1 MGRMTEQS
9 ISKAEQFLAGAALG
23 MFKLPAEHQLV
34 VERGQGCA
42 VWDIEGR
49 EYVDYV
55 LGSGPM
61 ILGHSHP
68 GVVEAVTKQVGLGT
82 TFYALNQPAID
93 LAEQIVKASPCA
105 EQVRFASSGTDGTFS
120 AIRLARAFSGK
131 EKFLKF
137 DGGWHGGHDY
147 AQQDADPDRP
157 GLSRPISD
165 GIPRGATDTVLISDF
180 NDTEAATR
188 IISENAADLAA
199 VIVEPLQRAIAPV
212 DGFLKSLRE
221 STKANGV
228 LLIMDEVVT
237 GFRLAWGGAQE
248 YYDVIPDLVV
258 YGKTISGGYPLS
270 AVCGRADIMNCAAPE
285 QRGSGSYAFISGT
298 FNGNP
303 ISCTAGIATLKALR
317 EDGIYAH
324 LHEVSQK
331 LRQGLTMIGND
342 LGFPLQVIG
351 EGPVLQ
357 PFFTEKPIRTHA
369 DSQDSDTDTQKAFG
383 LGMIEEGFFVNPTG
397 KLYLSTAHTSGIVDQ
412 TLEAA
417 SKVLTKLAGSRN

>member
-1 MGRMTEQS
+1 MGHLTEQS
-9 ISKAEQFLAGAALG
+9 IAIAEKYLAGATLG
-23 MFKLPAEHQLV
+23 MFKLPNEHQLV
-34 VERGQGCA
+34 VERGQGCT

-68 GVVEAVTKQVGLGT
+68 AVVDAVTRQVGLGT
-82 TFYALNQPAID
+82 TFYGLNQPAID
-93 LAEQIVKASPCA
+93 LAEQIVAASPCA

-120 AIRLARAFSGK
+120 AIRLARAFTGK
-131 EKFLKF
+131 EKILKF

-147 AQQDADPDRP
+147 AQQDSDPSRP

-165 GIPRGATDTVLISDF
+165 GIPQGATDTVLISDF
-180 NDTEAATR
+180 NDAKAAKR
-188 IISENAADLAA
+188 IISDNATDLAA

-212 DGFLKSLRE
+212 DGFLTSLRA
-221 STKANGV
+221 STAAHGI

-285 QRGSGSYAFISGT
+285 QKGSGSYAFISGT

-303 ISCTAGIATLKALR
+303 VSCAAGIATLKILG
-317 EDGIYAH
+317 EDGVYSH

-331 LRQGLTMIGND
+331 LKHGLTVIGND

-357 PFFTEKPIRTHA
+357 PFFTERPIKTHA
-369 DSQDSDTDTQKAFG
+369 DSQDSDAEAQKAFG
-383 LGMIEEGFFVNPTG
+383 LGMIEEGYFVNPTG
-397 KLYLSTAHTSGIVDQ
+397 KLYLSTAHTSEIVDR

-417 SKVLTKLAGSRN
+417 SNVLTQLAR